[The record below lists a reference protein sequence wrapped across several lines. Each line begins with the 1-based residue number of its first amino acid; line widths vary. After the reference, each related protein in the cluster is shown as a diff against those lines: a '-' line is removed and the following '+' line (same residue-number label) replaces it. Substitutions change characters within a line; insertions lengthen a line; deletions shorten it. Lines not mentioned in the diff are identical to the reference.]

1 MALPEPPGPAEP
13 LQPTR
18 PRRLPGI
25 LPLQRRLLLSVA
37 PTPPSWVLLVFFL
50 CFPPPY
56 PRALLPS
63 IAPYPTDS
71 CCQSAAPHLPQHA
84 SNTRQRREGGK
95 EKKQAR
101 GKKTKKHHHHQQ
113 KNPNKLTNLS
123 WRSGCDSVYPAGGGR
138 RGAAVPARCSEPGP
152 GEDARPPGVRTGAS
166 RLNAAGSAAGAAGQR
181 RGGRAGPPPAQLS
194 PACAREPSPQAAP
207 SSAAVA
213 PQPRGTGAFG
223 GPAAPRGGRAAG
235 GAGTPRQPCRNQ
247 QGRREKA
254 PSLPSLLP
262 PRALP
267 SLPGR
272 WGSSAA
278 SGLAAAG
285 ASGGGGGSSSSAPP
299 RAPSPPSSS
308 PAPPAPACAGSRE
321 CGQRG
326 RAALEPRRHPGEGG
340 GAPKAPKSVVKGQG
354 EWSLGCPP
362 RLLHLLSLF
371 SLQ

>member
-1 MALPEPPGPAEP
+1 M
-13 LQPTR
+13 
-18 PRRLPGI
+18 
-25 LPLQRRLLLSVA
+25 
-37 PTPPSWVLLVFFL
+37 
-50 CFPPPY
+50 
-56 PRALLPS
+56 
-63 IAPYPTDS
+63 
-71 CCQSAAPHLPQHA
+71 
-84 SNTRQRREGGK
+84 
-95 EKKQAR
+95 
-101 GKKTKKHHHHQQ
+101 
-113 KNPNKLTNLS
+113 
-123 WRSGCDSVYPAGGGR
+123 YPAGGGR

-194 PACAREPSPQAAP
+194 PACAREPPPQAAP

-254 PSLPSLLP
+254 PSLRSLLP

-285 ASGGGGGSSSSAPP
+285 ASGGGGGSSSAPP

-321 CGQRG
+321 CGPHG

-371 SLQ
+371 SLQQNLQLRLKWSGRMLCRETVIK